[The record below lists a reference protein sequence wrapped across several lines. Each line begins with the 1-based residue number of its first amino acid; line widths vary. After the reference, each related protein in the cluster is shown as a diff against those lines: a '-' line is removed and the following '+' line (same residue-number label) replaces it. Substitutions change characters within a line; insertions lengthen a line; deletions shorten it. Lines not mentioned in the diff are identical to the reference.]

1 MRDREF
7 FSNRHRA
14 LELSPAASRRTIPRP
29 GGPLR
34 SVDAAPAAYKDLQSG
49 FQVLYG
55 LINNLCGDGIV
66 LVPGSQFWPRSEE

>member
-7 FSNRHRA
+7 FFNRNRA
-14 LELSPAASRRTIPRP
+14 LELSLAASRRTVSRP

-34 SVDAAPAAYKDLQSG
+34 SVDDAPATYKGLQSG

-55 LINNLCGDGIV
+55 LINNLYSDGIV
-66 LVPGSQFWPRSEE
+66 LVPGNQFWPRSEE